1 MRIGSM
7 AVVIRAD
14 SDRERR
20 TTWRLGFVADSSFGV
35 QIEYRW
41 NYSGGRMDN
50 GCMIRPKRKRDGMEK
65 PAVSDRDRR
74 ANGRVDEGGEKAGG
88 RLSVQQAMM
97 VVVVL
102 R

>member
-1 MRIGSM
+1 MRIGWKG
-7 AVVIRAD
+7 VVIRAD
-14 SDRERR
+14 SDREEAP
-20 TTWRLGFVADSSFGV
+20 TWRLESVADSSFGV

-41 NYSGGRMDN
+41 ELFRRSHEQRMHD
-50 GCMIRPKRKRDGMEK
+50 MAKRKRDGREN
-65 PAVSDRDRR
+65 PAMLDRDQS

-97 VVVVL
+97 VL